1 MVSFDMSNLVTKFVV
16 KYNVMG
22 KYLTQEEVIT
32 RLTNTFGDK
41 LDISKVKY
49 IDAKTKVKVKCN
61 VCSHEFEAKPLHL
74 FNGHGCPKCARAL
87 VGKKC
92 RNSTDKFIEKANEVH
107 NYKYD
112 YSKVTYVTNRVNV
125 CIVCPIHG
133 EFYQTPHSHLSGN
146 GCPKCLYK
154 SQYKLY
160 SRLCNEFPDLEILY
174 EYSPDWLGKQRFD
187 IYIPKYNIAIE
198 YNGEQH
204 YKPIAR
210 FGGVL
215 RYNKT
220 VERDSYKL
228 EKCKANNCKLYV
240 LRYDYKNDDLQE
252 IINTIQSLN

>member
-41 LDISKVKY
+41 LD
-49 IDAKTKVKVKCN
+49 
-61 VCSHEFEAKPLHL
+61 
-74 FNGHGCPKCARAL
+74 
-87 VGKKC
+87 
-92 RNSTDKFIEKANEVH
+92 
-107 NYKYD
+107 
-112 YSKVTYVTNRVNV
+112 YSKVIYVTNRVNV

-215 RYNKT
+215 GYNKT

-240 LRYDYKNDDLQE
+240 LKYDYKNDDLQE

>member
-16 KYNVMG
+16 KHNVMG

-41 LDISKVKY
+41 L
-49 IDAKTKVKVKCN
+49 
-61 VCSHEFEAKPLHL
+61 
-74 FNGHGCPKCARAL
+74 
-87 VGKKC
+87 
-92 RNSTDKFIEKANEVH
+92 
-107 NYKYD
+107 D

-215 RYNKT
+215 GYNKT

>member
-41 LDISKVKY
+41 LDISKV
-49 IDAKTKVKVKCN
+49 
-61 VCSHEFEAKPLHL
+61 
-74 FNGHGCPKCARAL
+74 
-87 VGKKC
+87 
-92 RNSTDKFIEKANEVH
+92 
-107 NYKYD
+107 
-112 YSKVTYVTNRVNV
+112 TYVTNRVNI

-215 RYNKT
+215 GYNKT

-240 LRYDYKNDDLQE
+240 LKYDYKNDDLQE

>member
-61 VCSHEFEAKPLHL
+61 VCSHEFEA
-74 FNGHGCPKCARAL
+74 
-87 VGKKC
+87 
-92 RNSTDKFIEKANEVH
+92 
-107 NYKYD
+107 
-112 YSKVTYVTNRVNV
+112 YVTNRVNV

-215 RYNKT
+215 GYNKT

-240 LRYDYKNDDLQE
+240 LKYDYKNDDLQE

>member
-1 MVSFDMSNLVTKFVV
+1 MSNLVTKFVV

-22 KYLTQEEVIT
+22 RYLTQEEVIT

-92 RNSTDKFIEKANEVH
+92 RNSTDKFIEKANKVH

-133 EFYQTPHSHLSGN
+133 EFYQTPHSHLSGR

-154 SQYKLY
+154 SQ
-160 SRLCNEFPDLEILY
+160 
-174 EYSPDWLGKQRFD
+174 YSPDWLGKQRFD

-204 YKPIAR
+204 YKPMAK
-210 FGGVL
+210 FGGVIG
-215 RYNKT
+215 YNKT
-220 VERDSYKL
+220 VERDSHKL

-240 LRYDYKNDDLQE
+240 LRYNYKNNDLQE

>member
-32 RLTNTFGDK
+32 R
-41 LDISKVKY
+41 
-49 IDAKTKVKVKCN
+49 
-61 VCSHEFEAKPLHL
+61 
-74 FNGHGCPKCARAL
+74 AL

-92 RNSTDKFIEKANEVH
+92 RNSTDKFIEKANKVH

-133 EFYQTPHSHLSGN
+133 EFYQTPHSHLSGR

-154 SQYKLY
+154 SQYNLY
-160 SRLCNEFPDLEILY
+160 NRLCNELPNLEILY

-204 YKPIAR
+204 YKPMAK
-210 FGGVL
+210 FGGVIG
-215 RYNKT
+215 YNKT
-220 VERDSYKL
+220 VERDSHKL

-240 LRYDYKNDDLQE
+240 LRYNYKNNDLQE

>member
-41 LDISKVKY
+41 LDISKV
-49 IDAKTKVKVKCN
+49 
-61 VCSHEFEAKPLHL
+61 
-74 FNGHGCPKCARAL
+74 
-87 VGKKC
+87 
-92 RNSTDKFIEKANEVH
+92 
-107 NYKYD
+107 
-112 YSKVTYVTNRVNV
+112 TYVTNRVNV

-133 EFYQTPHSHLSGN
+133 EFCQTPHSHLSGN

-215 RYNKT
+215 GYNKT

>member
-1 MVSFDMSNLVTKFVV
+1 MS
-16 KYNVMG
+16 
-22 KYLTQEEVIT
+22 
-32 RLTNTFGDK
+32 
-41 LDISKVKY
+41 
-49 IDAKTKVKVKCN
+49 
-61 VCSHEFEAKPLHL
+61 
-74 FNGHGCPKCARAL
+74 KCARAL

-92 RNSTDKFIEKANEVH
+92 RNSTDKFIEKANKVH

-133 EFYQTPHSHLSGN
+133 EFYQTPHSRLSGR

-154 SQYKLY
+154 SQYNLY
-160 SRLCNEFPDLEILY
+160 NRLCNELPNLEILY

-204 YKPIAR
+204 YKPMAK
-210 FGGVL
+210 FGGVIG
-215 RYNKT
+215 YNKT
-220 VERDSYKL
+220 VERDSHKL

-240 LRYDYKNDDLQE
+240 LRYNYKNNDLQE

>member
-22 KYLTQEEVIT
+22 RYLTQEEVIT

-41 LDISKVKY
+41 LD
-49 IDAKTKVKVKCN
+49 
-61 VCSHEFEAKPLHL
+61 
-74 FNGHGCPKCARAL
+74 
-87 VGKKC
+87 
-92 RNSTDKFIEKANEVH
+92 
-107 NYKYD
+107 
-112 YSKVTYVTNRVNV
+112 YSKVTYITNRVNV

-133 EFYQTPHSHLSGN
+133 EFYQTPHSHLSGR

-154 SQYKLY
+154 SQYNLY
-160 SRLCNEFPDLEILY
+160 NRLCNELPNLEILY

-204 YKPIAR
+204 YKPMAK
-210 FGGVL
+210 FGGVIG
-215 RYNKT
+215 YNKT
-220 VERDSYKL
+220 VERDSHKL

-240 LRYDYKNDDLQE
+240 LRYNYKNNDLQE

>member
-41 LDISKVKY
+41 LD
-49 IDAKTKVKVKCN
+49 T
-61 VCSHEFEAKPLHL
+61 
-74 FNGHGCPKCARAL
+74 
-87 VGKKC
+87 
-92 RNSTDKFIEKANEVH
+92 
-107 NYKYD
+107 
-112 YSKVTYVTNRVNV
+112 
-125 CIVCPIHG
+125 
-133 EFYQTPHSHLSGN
+133 
-146 GCPKCLYK
+146 
-154 SQYKLY
+154 QYKLY

-215 RYNKT
+215 GYNKT

-240 LRYDYKNDDLQE
+240 LKYDYKNDDLQE

>member
-41 LDISKVKY
+41 LD
-49 IDAKTKVKVKCN
+49 
-61 VCSHEFEAKPLHL
+61 
-74 FNGHGCPKCARAL
+74 
-87 VGKKC
+87 
-92 RNSTDKFIEKANEVH
+92 
-107 NYKYD
+107 
-112 YSKVTYVTNRVNV
+112 YSKVIYVTNRVNV

-215 RYNKT
+215 GYNKT

-228 EKCKANNCKLYV
+228 EKCKANNCKLY
-240 LRYDYKNDDLQE
+240 DYKNDDLQE

>member
-1 MVSFDMSNLVTKFVV
+1 MSNLVTKFVV

-22 KYLTQEEVIT
+22 RYLTQEEVIT

-92 RNSTDKFIEKANEVH
+92 RNSTDKFIEKANKVH

-133 EFYQTPHSHLSGN
+133 EFYQTPHSHLSGR

-154 SQYKLY
+154 SQ
-160 SRLCNEFPDLEILY
+160 
-174 EYSPDWLGKQRFD
+174 YSPDWLGKQRFD

-204 YKPIAR
+204 YKPMAK
-210 FGGVL
+210 FGGVIG
-215 RYNKT
+215 YNKT
-220 VERDSYKL
+220 VERDSHKL

-240 LRYDYKNDDLQE
+240 LRYNCKNNDLQE

>member
-1 MVSFDMSNLVTKFVV
+1 MSNLVTKFVV

-22 KYLTQEEVIT
+22 RYLTQEEVIT

-41 LDISKVKY
+41 L
-49 IDAKTKVKVKCN
+49 
-61 VCSHEFEAKPLHL
+61 
-74 FNGHGCPKCARAL
+74 
-87 VGKKC
+87 
-92 RNSTDKFIEKANEVH
+92 
-107 NYKYD
+107 D

-133 EFYQTPHSHLSGN
+133 EFYQTPHSHLSGR

-154 SQYKLY
+154 SQYNLY
-160 SRLCNEFPDLEILY
+160 NRLCNELPNLEILY

-204 YKPIAR
+204 YKPMAK
-210 FGGVL
+210 FGGVIG
-215 RYNKT
+215 YNKT
-220 VERDSYKL
+220 VERDSHKL

-240 LRYDYKNDDLQE
+240 LRYNYKNNDLQE

>member
-41 LDISKVKY
+41 LDI
-49 IDAKTKVKVKCN
+49 
-61 VCSHEFEAKPLHL
+61 
-74 FNGHGCPKCARAL
+74 
-87 VGKKC
+87 
-92 RNSTDKFIEKANEVH
+92 
-107 NYKYD
+107 
-112 YSKVTYVTNRVNV
+112 SKVTYVTNRVNV

-215 RYNKT
+215 GYNKT

-252 IINTIQSLN
+252 IINTIQFLN

>member
-1 MVSFDMSNLVTKFVV
+1 
-16 KYNVMG
+16 MG

-92 RNSTDKFIEKANEVH
+92 RNSTDKFIEKANKVH

-133 EFYQTPHSHLSGN
+133 EFYQTPHSHLSGR

-154 SQYKLY
+154 SQYNLY
-160 SRLCNEFPDLEILY
+160 NRLCNELPNLEILY
-174 EYSPDWLGKQRFD
+174 EYSPDWLGKQRF
-187 IYIPKYNIAIE
+187 K
-198 YNGEQH
+198 
-204 YKPIAR
+204 
-210 FGGVL
+210 FGGVIG
-215 RYNKT
+215 YNKT
-220 VERDSYKL
+220 VERDSHKL

-240 LRYDYKNDDLQE
+240 LRYNYKNNDLQE

>member
-1 MVSFDMSNLVTKFVV
+1 MVAQNACTSHNTSYIVGYVMSFQIWK
-16 KYNVMG
+16 
-22 KYLTQEEVIT
+22 
-32 RLTNTFGDK
+32 
-41 LDISKVKY
+41 
-49 IDAKTKVKVKCN
+49 
-61 VCSHEFEAKPLHL
+61 
-74 FNGHGCPKCARAL
+74 
-87 VGKKC
+87 
-92 RNSTDKFIEKANEVH
+92 
-107 NYKYD
+107 
-112 YSKVTYVTNRVNV
+112 
-125 CIVCPIHG
+125 
-133 EFYQTPHSHLSGN
+133 
-146 GCPKCLYK
+146 
-154 SQYKLY
+154 
-160 SRLCNEFPDLEILY
+160 ILY

-215 RYNKT
+215 GYNKT

>member
-41 LDISKVKY
+41 LDI
-49 IDAKTKVKVKCN
+49 
-61 VCSHEFEAKPLHL
+61 
-74 FNGHGCPKCARAL
+74 
-87 VGKKC
+87 
-92 RNSTDKFIEKANEVH
+92 
-107 NYKYD
+107 
-112 YSKVTYVTNRVNV
+112 SKVTYVTNRVNV

-215 RYNKT
+215 GYNKT

-240 LRYDYKNDDLQE
+240 LKYDYKNDDLQE

>member
-74 FNGHGCPKCARAL
+74 FNGHGCPKC
-87 VGKKC
+87 
-92 RNSTDKFIEKANEVH
+92 
-107 NYKYD
+107 
-112 YSKVTYVTNRVNV
+112 
-125 CIVCPIHG
+125 
-133 EFYQTPHSHLSGN
+133 

-204 YKPIAR
+204 YKPMAK
-210 FGGVL
+210 FGGVIG
-215 RYNKT
+215 YNKT
-220 VERDSYKL
+220 VERDSHKL

-240 LRYDYKNDDLQE
+240 LRYNYKNNDLQE

>member
-41 LDISKVKY
+41 LDISKV
-49 IDAKTKVKVKCN
+49 I
-61 VCSHEFEAKPLHL
+61 
-74 FNGHGCPKCARAL
+74 
-87 VGKKC
+87 
-92 RNSTDKFIEKANEVH
+92 
-107 NYKYD
+107 
-112 YSKVTYVTNRVNV
+112 YVTNRVNV

-215 RYNKT
+215 GYNKT
-220 VERDSYKL
+220 VESYKL

-240 LRYDYKNDDLQE
+240 LKYDYKNDDLQE

>member
-22 KYLTQEEVIT
+22 RYLTQEEVIT

-49 IDAKTKVKVKCN
+49 I
-61 VCSHEFEAKPLHL
+61 
-74 FNGHGCPKCARAL
+74 
-87 VGKKC
+87 
-92 RNSTDKFIEKANEVH
+92 
-107 NYKYD
+107 
-112 YSKVTYVTNRVNV
+112 TNRVNV

-133 EFYQTPHSHLSGN
+133 EFYQTPHSHLSGR

-154 SQYKLY
+154 SQYNLY
-160 SRLCNEFPDLEILY
+160 NRLCNELPNLEILY

-204 YKPIAR
+204 YKPMAK
-210 FGGVL
+210 FGGVIG
-215 RYNKT
+215 YNKT
-220 VERDSYKL
+220 VERDSHKL

-240 LRYDYKNDDLQE
+240 LRYNYKNNDLQE

>member
-1 MVSFDMSNLVTKFVV
+1 MS
-16 KYNVMG
+16 
-22 KYLTQEEVIT
+22 
-32 RLTNTFGDK
+32 R
-41 LDISKVKY
+41 
-49 IDAKTKVKVKCN
+49 
-61 VCSHEFEAKPLHL
+61 
-74 FNGHGCPKCARAL
+74 CARAL

-215 RYNKT
+215 GYNKT

-240 LRYDYKNDDLQE
+240 LKYDYKNDDLQE

>member
-1 MVSFDMSNLVTKFVV
+1 MSNLVTKFVV

-22 KYLTQEEVIT
+22 RYLTQEEVIT

-92 RNSTDKFIEKANEVH
+92 RNSTDKFIEKANKVH

-133 EFYQTPHSHLSGN
+133 EFYQTPHSHLSGR

-154 SQYKLY
+154 SQ
-160 SRLCNEFPDLEILY
+160 
-174 EYSPDWLGKQRFD
+174 YSPDWLGKQRFD
-187 IYIPKYNIAIE
+187 IYIPMAK
-198 YNGEQH
+198 
-204 YKPIAR
+204 
-210 FGGVL
+210 FGGVIG
-215 RYNKT
+215 YNKT
-220 VERDSYKL
+220 VERDSHKL
-228 EKCKANNCKLYV
+228 EKCKANNCK
-240 LRYDYKNDDLQE
+240 NNDLQE

>member
-49 IDAKTKVKVKCN
+49 
-61 VCSHEFEAKPLHL
+61 
-74 FNGHGCPKCARAL
+74 
-87 VGKKC
+87 
-92 RNSTDKFIEKANEVH
+92 
-107 NYKYD
+107 
-112 YSKVTYVTNRVNV
+112 VTNRVNV

-133 EFYQTPHSHLSGN
+133 EFYQTPHSHLSGR

-154 SQYKLY
+154 SQYNLY
-160 SRLCNEFPDLEILY
+160 NRLCNELPNLEILY

-204 YKPIAR
+204 YKPMAK
-210 FGGVL
+210 FGGVIG
-215 RYNKT
+215 YNKT
-220 VERDSYKL
+220 VERDSHKL

-240 LRYDYKNDDLQE
+240 LRYNYKNNDLQE